1 MNDLQILNHQGKLVV
16 DSREVAHMIGKRHSD
31 LLRDIRNFSD
41 ILGKRNFA
49 LTEFFIESKY
59 VDSQGKERVCYLL
72 TRKGCDMVAN
82 KLTGEKGVVF
92 TAKYVT
98 KFEEMEKVIKEANPY
113 LLGTS
118 KELQAIF
125 LLDKKQQHF
134 DTRLTNLENSMTIDF
149 GQQRNLQTI
158 AQQKAIDQL
167 GGKDT
172 AAYQNKSLRT
182 KVFSAIWKDYKDYF
196 QVASYR
202 DTLKTQYER
211 AIEFLNDWRLTGKLL
226 REVEEC
232 NNQLIMNL
240 QEA

>member
-1 MNDLQILNHQGKLVV
+1 
-16 DSREVAHMIGKRHSD
+16 
-31 LLRDIRNFSD
+31 
-41 ILGKRNFA
+41 
-49 LTEFFIESKY
+49 
-59 VDSQGKERVCYLL
+59 
-72 TRKGCDMVAN
+72 MVAN

>member
-1 MNDLQILNHQGKLVV
+1 MNDLQFTNPKTLTL
-16 DSREVAHMIGKRHSD
+16 DSREIAEMIGKEHKE
-31 LLRDIRNFSD
+31 LLRDIRKYENY
-41 ILGKRNFA
+41 LN
-49 LTEFFIESKY
+49 ESKIAL
-59 VDSQGKERVCYLL
+59 VDFFEKSSYIDAKGETRPCYQI
-72 TRKGCDMVAN
+72 TKKGCEFIAH
-82 KLTGEKGVVF
+82 KLTGQKGAIF
-92 TAKYVT
+92 TAKYINR
-98 KFEEMEKVIKEANPY
+98 FHAMEQAIQESK
-113 LLGTS
+113 LLIAGAS
-118 KELQAIF
+118 KELQAI
-125 LLDKKQQHF
+125 LMLDKKQQNF
-134 DTRLTNLENSMTIDF
+134 ENRLVNLENNMTIDF